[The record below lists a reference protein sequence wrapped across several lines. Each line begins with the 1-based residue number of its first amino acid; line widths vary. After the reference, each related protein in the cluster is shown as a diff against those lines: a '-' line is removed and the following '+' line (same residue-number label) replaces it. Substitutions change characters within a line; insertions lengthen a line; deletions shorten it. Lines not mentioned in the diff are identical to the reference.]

1 MKCTVCYRSNHV
13 IIDFEG
19 ESYKNNITI
28 YVSLDGRARSS
39 IEVHNQF
46 ERHTIFI
53 LLAYSKFADEIIGYS
68 SYKKLVNSFIN
79 LLRKGINDLEVEI
92 VEDKWL

>member
-1 MKCTVCYRSNHV
+1 MKCTVVYRSNHV
-13 IIDFEG
+13 IMDFEG
-19 ESYKNNITI
+19 ETYKNMITI

-39 IEVHNQF
+39 IEVNNQF

-53 LLAYSKFADEIIGYS
+53 MLAYSKLADELIGYS

-79 LLRKGINDLEVEI
+79 LLREGIDYLEVLI
-92 VEDKWL
+92 DEDK